1 MKEYDRNT
9 AWRLINLLNLWMT
22 HTYALT
28 KYLSSLNSLTSS
40 LWLKLKKIQVQ
51 NEIENQHEL
60 LNLFENIVKWL
71 QCKPWFTNRISILCE
86 NHSKDVTLCTVP
98 GSRNS
103 EWKFTLTHTSRVIGD
118 TISMPDKSGFLTRC
132 WRLWS
137 TKNNETFN
145 SHVNVP
151 LHVVWPS

>member
-40 LWLKLKKIQVQ
+40 LWLKLKNSSSKRNRKPARIAEPVR
-51 NEIENQHEL
+51 
-60 LNLFENIVKWL
+60 NIVKWL
-71 QCKPWFTNRISILCE
+71 KCKPWFTNRISILCE
-86 NHSKDVTLCTVP
+86 NHSKYVTLCTVP

-137 TKNNETFN
+137 TKNNETSN